1 MSVDQNGVTA
11 EDDAD
16 QDVDAEALA
25 NDATKTAQRA
35 LRKVNEIESEL
46 DDVRDENQQLRQ
58 QISELENRTALLDLV
73 ARDGDTVDDR
83 AVVLLQ
89 NLFNE
94 AYQEKQRAHLENVT
108 PSASLD
114 YNGAKRALGGQTTAR
129 QQLYDAM
136 QRAVELVYGSD
147 VDPESPPEDQPVVQ
161 YVTEDRTS
169 ERNTRLVVDL
179 SETDAIELTNGRRLT
194 APDEEGQ

>member
-1 MSVDQNGVTA
+1 MSVNQNGATA

-35 LRKVNEIESEL
+35 LRKVNDLESDL
-46 DDVRDENQQLRQ
+46 DAVKSENQRLRERVA
-58 QISELENRTALLDLV
+58 ELENRTALLDLV
-73 ARDGDTVDDR
+73 ATDGDSVDDR

-94 AYQEKQRAHLENVT
+94 AYDEKDRAHLENVT

-136 QRAVELVYGSD
+136 QRAVELVYGGD
-147 VDPESPPEDQPVVQ
+147 VDPENPPEENPVVQ
-161 YVTEDRTS
+161 YVREDRTAD
-169 ERNTRLVVDL
+169 RNTRLVVDL
-179 SETDAIELTNGRRLT
+179 SETDSIELMNGRRLT
-194 APDEEGQ
+194 PPAEGGR